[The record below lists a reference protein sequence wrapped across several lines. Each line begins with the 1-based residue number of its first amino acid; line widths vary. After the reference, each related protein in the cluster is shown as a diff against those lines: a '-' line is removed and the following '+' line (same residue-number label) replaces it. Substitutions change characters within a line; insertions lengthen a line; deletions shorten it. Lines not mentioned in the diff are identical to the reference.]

1 MTLWDRYKAFSPD
14 FLAQHHDCLLYDA
27 FHQIK
32 AHLLYPLACGCKTLC
47 RCEALRDKIVLSLN
61 TELHTRAEE
70 QQESSDTLYAMRL
83 LLKIPEDSFFKK
95 HYGEAYPLWL
105 IQERFHREETKK
117 DFKIIGHLLWALF
130 RLAKTYELSIF
141 REPRGSLTEAVKMIL
156 GNTPLKTQAK
166 KLEKEAHL
174 CGEKAYGTKLNTYK
188 SVCHFIAAFNLM
200 EEREPSFSMPN
211 PQQIKE
217 FLNLSHWFREKL
229 LSLQTPNIKDKSLF
243 PEATLLPLPLWI
255 TPDEVHTPIDPF
267 EDKLLEINALMEE
280 VS

>member
-1 MTLWDRYKAFSPD
+1 
-14 FLAQHHDCLLYDA
+14 
-27 FHQIK
+27 
-32 AHLLYPLACGCKTLC
+32 
-47 RCEALRDKIVLSLN
+47 
-61 TELHTRAEE
+61 
-70 QQESSDTLYAMRL
+70 
-83 LLKIPEDSFFKK
+83 
-95 HYGEAYPLWL
+95 
-105 IQERFHREETKK
+105 
-117 DFKIIGHLLWALF
+117 
-130 RLAKTYELSIF
+130 
-141 REPRGSLTEAVKMIL
+141 MIL